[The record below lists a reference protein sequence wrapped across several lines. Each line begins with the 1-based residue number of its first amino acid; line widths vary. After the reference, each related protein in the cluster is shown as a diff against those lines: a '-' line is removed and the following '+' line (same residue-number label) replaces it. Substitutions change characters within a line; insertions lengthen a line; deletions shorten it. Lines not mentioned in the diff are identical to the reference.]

1 MGDEWDGQNSLTE
14 STNCGTLASGYRTM
28 PSAEPAQVAA
38 VRRFNRFYTRQIGL
52 LRKSYL
58 GSPYSLT
65 EARVLYELAQRKN
78 ATAVELARDLDFDAG
93 YLSRILARFEK
104 HGLLSRTPSL
114 YDRRQAD
121 LSLTTKG
128 RKAFAPLEG
137 RSSGQSAAMLDPLR
151 REDRPRLIEAMR
163 TIETLLTQEAAP
175 APAHSA
181 LRTHEPGDI
190 GWVIHRHGVLYA
202 REYGWGG
209 LFEALVAE
217 VCVKFLR
224 EFDPARERCWIAEK
238 DGARVGSVMLV
249 KTAAPETSQLRLLL
263 VEPEARG
270 LGIAQ
275 LLVEECIQ
283 FARASGYR
291 RMMLWTQAELAAAQH
306 IYEKAGFRMTAES
319 THAEFGVPLLGGTWE
334 LNW

>member
-1 MGDEWDGQNSLTE
+1 
-14 STNCGTLASGYRTM
+14 M
-28 PSAEPAQVAA
+28 PSADPAQIAA

-65 EARVLYELAQRKN
+65 EARVLYELAQRKDV
-78 ATAVELARDLDFDAG
+78 TAVELARDLDFDAG

-121 LSLTTKG
+121 LSLTAKG
-128 RKAFAPLEG
+128 RKAFAPLDG
-137 RSSGQSAAMLDPLR
+137 RSAGQSAAMLDPLR

-163 TIETLLTQEAAP
+163 TIETLLAQEAA
-175 APAHSA
+175 APPPYA
-181 LRTHEPGDI
+181 LRTHQPGDI
-190 GWVIHRHGVLYA
+190 GWIIHRHGALYA
-202 REYGWGG
+202 QEYGWGA
-209 LFEALVAE
+209 LFEALVAD
-217 VCVKFLR
+217 VCAKFLR
-224 EFDPARERCWIAEK
+224 EFDAARERCWIAEK

-249 KTAAPETSQLRLLL
+249 KTSAAGTAQLRLLL

-270 LGIAQ
+270 LGIAKR
-275 LLVEECIQ
+275 LVEECIQ

-291 RMMLWTQAELAAAQH
+291 KIMLWTQADLAAAQH
-306 IYEKAGFRMTAES
+306 IYQTLGFQKTGES
-319 THAEFGVPLLGGTWE
+319 THEHFGVPVLGRTWE
-334 LNW
+334 LSL

>member
-1 MGDEWDGQNSLTE
+1 
-14 STNCGTLASGYRTM
+14 M
-28 PSAEPAQVAA
+28 PSADPAQVAA

-65 EARVLYELAQRKN
+65 EARVLYELAQRKDV
-78 ATAVELARDLDFDAG
+78 TAVELARDLDFDAG

-104 HGLLSRTPSL
+104 RGLLSRTPSL

-121 LSLTTKG
+121 LSLTAKG
-128 RKAFAPLEG
+128 RKAFAPLDG
-137 RSSGQSAAMLDPLR
+137 RSAGQSAAMLDPLR

-163 TIETLLTQEAAP
+163 TIETLLATEAMPP
-175 APAHSA
+175 AAYT
-181 LRTHEPGDI
+181 LRTHQPGDI
-190 GWVIHRHGVLYA
+190 GWMIHRHGVLYA
-202 REYGWGG
+202 QEYGWGA

-224 EFDPARERCWIAEK
+224 EFDAARERCWIAEK

-249 KTAAPETSQLRLLL
+249 KASSETAQLRLLL

-270 LGIAQ
+270 LGIAKR
-275 LLVEECIQ
+275 LVEECIQ
-283 FARASGYR
+283 FARSSGYR
-291 RMMLWTQAELAAAQH
+291 KLMLWTQADLAAAQH
-306 IYEKAGFRMTAES
+306 IYAQAGFQITGES
-319 THAEFGVPLLGGTWE
+319 THEHFGTPVLGRTWE
-334 LNW
+334 LSL

>member
-1 MGDEWDGQNSLTE
+1 
-14 STNCGTLASGYRTM
+14 M
-28 PSAEPAQVAA
+28 PSAEPAQIAA

-65 EARVLYELAQRKN
+65 EARVLYELAQRKDV
-78 ATAVELARDLDFDAG
+78 TAVELAGDLDFDAG

-104 HGLLSRTPSL
+104 RGLLSRTPSL

-121 LSLTTKG
+121 LALTAKG
-128 RKAFAPLEG
+128 RKAFAPLDG
-137 RSSGQSAAMLDPLR
+137 RSAGQSAAMLDPLP

-163 TIETLLTQEAAP
+163 TIETLLTQAP
-175 APAHSA
+175 APAPVHYA

-190 GWVIHRHGVLYA
+190 GWIIQRHGVLYA
-202 REYGWGG
+202 REYGWGA

-224 EFDPARERCWIAEK
+224 EFDAARERCWIAEK
-238 DGARVGSVMLV
+238 DGVRVGTVMLV
-249 KTAAPETSQLRLLL
+249 KASAETAQLRLLL

-270 LGIAQ
+270 MGIAQ
-275 LLVEECIQ
+275 RLVEECIR
-283 FARASGYR
+283 FARATGYR
-291 RMMLWTQAELAAAQH
+291 KIMLWTQADLAAAQH
-306 IYEKAGFRMTAES
+306 IYAKNGFHMVGES
-319 THAEFGVPLLGGTWE
+319 THEHFGAPVLGRTWE
-334 LNW
+334 LTL